1 MTSKS
6 LTETLA
12 DLRAKVGE
20 PFKSLSD
27 GVVERLIAAQSAEQA
42 LKPGDKC
49 PAFAMPTAEGAIATS
64 TDLLAKGPLVLSFYR
79 GKWCPFCS
87 AELEALHG
95 ATKEIRA
102 TGGQLAAVT
111 AEVGGLALAVKQ
123 ERGFAFDIL
132 CDVDNGV
139 ALEFGIVFRVTPA
152 MVQTFSE
159 IGPKFPEIYGNQSW
173 FLPIPATYIVAR
185 DGTIAEAFVNPDFR
199 YRLDPADIVRALRSL
214 A

>member
-12 DLRAKVGE
+12 DLRAKLGE

-27 GVVERLIAAQSAEQA
+27 GVVERLIEAQSSEHA

-49 PAFAMPTAEGAIATS
+49 PDFAMPSADGAIVTS
-64 TDLLAKGPLVLSFYR
+64 AALLAKGPLILSFYR

-87 AELEALHG
+87 AELEALHEASG
-95 ATKEIRA
+95 EISA
-102 TGGQLAAVT
+102 AGGVLAAVT
-111 AEVGGLALAVKQ
+111 AEVGGRALAVKQ
-123 ERGFAFDIL
+123 ERGFTFDIL

-139 ALEFGIVFRVTPA
+139 ALDFGIVFRVTPA

-159 IGPKFPEIYGNQSW
+159 KGPKFPEIYGNQSW

-199 YRLDPADIVRALRSL
+199 YRLDPSDIVRTLRGL

>member
-12 DLRAKVGE
+12 DLRAKLGE

-27 GVVERLIAAQSAEQA
+27 GVVRRLIEAKSAEEA

-49 PAFAMPTAEGAIATS
+49 PTFAMPSAEGEIVS
-64 TDLLAKGPLVLSFYR
+64 SQDLLNKSPVVFSFYR
-79 GKWCPFCS
+79 GAWCPFCS
-87 AELEALHG
+87 AELEALHE
-95 ATKEIRA
+95 AEPQIRA
-102 TGGQLAAVT
+102 AGGRLAAVT
-111 AEVGGLALAVKQ
+111 AEVGGVALSVKR
-123 ERGFAFDIL
+123 ERDFKFDIL

-139 ALEFGIVFRVTPA
+139 ALDFGIVFRVTPE
-152 MVQTFSE
+152 MVQTFSQR
-159 IGPKFPEIYGNQSW
+159 GPNFPKIYGNASW

-185 DGTIAEAFVNPDFR
+185 DGTIAQAFVNPDFR
-199 YRLDPADIVRALRSL
+199 YRLDPADIVRALRAL

>member
-1 MTSKS
+1 MTSKP

-12 DLRAKVGE
+12 DLRAKIGE

-27 GVVERLIAAQSAEQA
+27 GVVQRLIEAQSAERA

-49 PAFAMPTAEGAIATS
+49 PDFAMPSADGAIVTLAS
-64 TDLLAKGPLVLSFYR
+64 LLARGPLVLSFYR

-87 AELEALHG
+87 AELEALHE
-95 ATKEIRA
+95 ASNDIRA
-102 TGGQLAAVT
+102 TGATLAAVT
-111 AEVGGLALAVKQ
+111 AEVGGLAAEVKHQ
-123 ERGFAFDIL
+123 RGFTFDVL

-139 ALEFGIVFRVTPA
+139 ALEFGIVFRVTQD

-159 IGPKFPEIYGNQSW
+159 RGPKFPKIYGNQSW
-173 FLPIPATYIVAR
+173 FLPIPATYIIDR
-185 DGTIAEAFVNPDFR
+185 DGVIADAFVNPDFR
-199 YRLDPADIVRALRSL
+199 YRLDPADIVRSLRGL